1 MPSKTL
7 SFTSILPSI
16 TSVVKTDVNIKESPK
31 RATGSV
37 LIAKKAAKSV
47 SGAKGRTAGKSWVGS
62 NMIGLFTVIG
72 LVAIV
77 VGTCSYIYTINAS
90 VSMGFN
96 LKQHQTALNELLE
109 TQKRLVVEQSALG
122 SINKVN
128 DVASTAGMVPVTNEE
143 FLSTN
148 QLSKR

>member
-1 MPSKTL
+1 MSSKTF
-7 SFTSILPSI
+7 SFNSVFPSI
-16 TSVVKTDVNIKESPK
+16 TSVTKTAGIVKDSPK

-37 LIAKKAAKSV
+37 LVKKASKPVSAAKARTRSSV
-47 SGAKGRTAGKSWVGS
+47 MRGNW
-62 NMIGLFTVIG
+62 IGTLSAVG

-77 VGTCSYIYTINAS
+77 FALSSYIYTINAS
-90 VSMGFN
+90 VSKGFD

-109 TQKRLVVEQSALG
+109 TQKRLVVEQASLG

>member
-1 MPSKTL
+1 MSSKTFSL
-7 SFTSILPSI
+7 NSVFPSI
-16 TSVVKTDVNIKESPK
+16 TSITKTDSTAKNLPK
-31 RATGSV
+31 RATGGV
-37 LIAKKAAKSV
+37 LLKKQTKTVVASKA
-47 SGAKGRTAGKSWVGS
+47 RGKSMWKSGNWVGKLS
-62 NMIGLFTVIG
+62 AVGLAAIVIG
-72 LVAIV
+72 L
-77 VGTCSYIYTINAS
+77 GSYIYTINAS
-90 VSMGFN
+90 VSKGFE

-128 DVASTAGMVPVTNEE
+128 DVASTAGMVPVANEE